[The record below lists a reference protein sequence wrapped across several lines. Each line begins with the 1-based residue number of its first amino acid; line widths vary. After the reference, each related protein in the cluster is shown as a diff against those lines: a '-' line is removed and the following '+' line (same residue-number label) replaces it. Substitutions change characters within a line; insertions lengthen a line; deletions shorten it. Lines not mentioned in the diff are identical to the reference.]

1 MRQKVQSIYKQSCG
15 RAGIELELKGVTAA
29 VFFSSDVANP
39 DTYGRFLADLQMYAV
54 AGRLPDPDSFM
65 QWMVS
70 WQASSKANKWLGLN
84 RGRWASDE
92 YDAAYRASEFEL
104 DPVKRAALMIR
115 MNDLVCNDHAL
126 IPVVYRP
133 TVHGLARTLV
143 APVSGWDD
151 SLNGLADWYREAA

>member
-1 MRQKVQSIYKQSCG
+1 
-15 RAGIELELKGVTAA
+15 
-29 VFFSSDVANP
+29 
-39 DTYGRFLADLQMYAV
+39 MYAG

-70 WQASSKANKWLGLN
+70 WQASTKANKWLGLN
-84 RGRWASDE
+84 RGRWVSDE
-92 YDAAYRASEFEL
+92 YDTLYRASEFEL

-133 TVHGLARTLV
+133 TIHGLARSLV